1 MGKERVEEMKS
12 GGVEGGKSLPVEES
26 EKRNAEQLP
35 PAVELV
41 SDIEGL
47 RSAYF
52 CFFLQ
57 CHKLQNA
64 STKQSGCS

>member
-35 PAVELV
+35 PVVESV

-47 RSAYF
+47 RSACSRSF
-52 CFFLQ
+52 SKR
-57 CHKLQNA
+57 HKLQNA